1 MSFGLSL
8 AFLFVFPMMV
18 LAIGFYCDHCFV
30 SYSKVVKN
38 DMMGNFDVNHHVNVT
53 MDMMVHMVNNMLIR
67 Q

>member
-1 MSFGLSL
+1 
-8 AFLFVFPMMV
+8 MMV

-38 DMMGNFDVNHHVNVT
+38 DMMGNFDVNHHINVK
-53 MDMMVHMVNNMLIR
+53 MDMIVYMVNNMLIR